1 MLKLKFENTVHK
13 QRFALGIICGLLPIL
28 CTLFGLISCTWG
40 GNPIYILNS
49 ISETYY
55 SNHKIIMIISLGLC
69 TFFFATYHGYDLGD
83 RIFTILS
90 AIGAIG
96 VAAFPC
102 SSSFYTMKCV
112 GLFSLPI
119 KASNIVHFIS
129 AFLVF
134 GSFTLM
140 TLTQFTK
147 GNDATRNKIY
157 YICGVIMALALL
169 GVIVIP
175 DFPFRMMIL
184 EFIMLEAFSVAWIT
198 KSKVKITN

>member
-119 KASNIVHFIS
+119 KASNIITVFTEICINGLFKATSFS
-129 AFLVF
+129 A
-134 GSFTLM
+134 
-140 TLTQFTK
+140 
-147 GNDATRNKIY
+147 
-157 YICGVIMALALL
+157 
-169 GVIVIP
+169 
-175 DFPFRMMIL
+175 L
-184 EFIMLEAFSVAWIT
+184 EKPL
-198 KSKVKITN
+198 